1 MKNFFFAIISLL
13 LLLVPSYSFKAQ
25 TRNIASAIDEYLS
38 TRTELGRFSGAVL
51 VARGDEVIFRKG
63 YGFADVGKK
72 LPFTPET
79 KQMVASISKMFT
91 AMSVLKL
98 SEQGKLKLDDPICG
112 YLENC
117 PDAWKPVTIDNLIR
131 HVSGIPDYEE
141 KLEMGSPKYFEFM
154 TGENTST
161 RIVEDA
167 KKLALD
173 FAPGAQFR
181 YSNTGYIILGLI
193 VEKVSK
199 QTLGRFARKS
209 LLKPAGMKSSGF
221 FDVKHPP
228 KEVAFGYTHG
238 DIGWEKAV
246 GGFLL
251 TGGLLKKEPR
261 LTLSSP
267 AGDGGLYS
275 TVDDLFRW
283 SLVMDGKAPV
293 SAGTVSRVFTPGK
306 GGYGD
311 GWFIYNEF
319 NRKKYRHN
327 GVLPGHVSEFIKFP
341 DDKLT
346 IIILSNLDR
355 TRMSSVTRDIT
366 AIVLGLPYDLPVTGT
381 VVKLDA
387 TQLAALEGEYKT
399 ADGKILTVKNEPD
412 YLTGTMKD
420 ANGQL
425 EFIAGWI
432 PLSPTEFYFPF
443 RDGKVIFTLDKNGKG
458 ERVNLR
464 YRGEDHFADRVQ
476 K

>member
-1 MKNFFFAIISLL
+1 MKNFFFAVISLL
-13 LLLVPSYSFKAQ
+13 LLLVPSNAQ
-25 TRNIASAIDEYLS
+25 NRNIAQAIDKYIAA
-38 TRTELGRFSGAVL
+38 RTELGRFSGAVL

-63 YGFADVGKK
+63 YGFTDVEKK

-79 KQMVASISKMFT
+79 RQMVASLSKMFT
-91 AMSVLKL
+91 AMAVLKL
-98 SEQGKLKLDDPICG
+98 SERGKLKLDDPICS

-117 PDAWKPVTIDNLIR
+117 PDAWKLITIDNLIR

-141 KLEMGSPKYFEFM
+141 KLGMGSEKYFEFM

-161 RIVEDA
+161 RIVENA
-167 KKLALD
+167 KKLPLD
-173 FAPGAQFR
+173 FAPGAQFK
-181 YSNTGYIILGLI
+181 YSNTGYIVLGLI

-199 QTLGRFARKS
+199 QTLGRFAWKS
-209 LLKPAGMKSSGF
+209 LLKPAGMTSSGF
-221 FDVKHPP
+221 FDIKHPP
-228 KEVAFGYTHG
+228 KNLAFGYTHG

-246 GGFLL
+246 GGFSL
-251 TGGLLKKEPR
+251 TGGLVKKERR

-283 SLVMDGKAPV
+283 SLVMDGRSPV
-293 SAGTVSRVFTPGK
+293 SPEIIARVFTPGK
-306 GGYGD
+306 GSYGD

-319 NRKKYRHN
+319 NRRKYRHN

-366 AIVLGLPYDLPVTGT
+366 AIVLGLPYDLPVSGT
-381 VVKLDA
+381 VVKLDV
-387 TQLAALEGEYKT
+387 TQIAALEGEYKT
-399 ADGKILTVKNEPD
+399 ADGKTLIVKNEPD
-412 YLTGTMKD
+412 YLTGKMTD
-420 ANGQL
+420 AKGDL

-443 RDGKVIFTLDKNGKG
+443 RDGKVIFTFGEKG
-458 ERVNLR
+458 TAVKVNLR

>member
-1 MKNFFFAIISLL
+1 MNNSFFAATFFL
-13 LLLVPSYSFKAQ
+13 LLLVPFPVGAQNQNTAQ
-25 TRNIASAIDEYLS
+25 TIDKYLAA
-38 TRTELGRFSGAVL
+38 RTELGRFSGAVL
-51 VARGDEVIFRKG
+51 VARGDEIILRKG
-63 YGFADVGKK
+63 YGFADVEKK

-79 KQMVASISKMFT
+79 KQMAASISKMFT

-98 SEQGKLKLDDPICG
+98 GEQGKLKLDDPICS
-112 YLENC
+112 YFENC

-141 KLEMGSPKYFEFM
+141 KLDMGSEKYFEFM
-154 TGENTST
+154 TGENTSA

-167 KKLALD
+167 KTLPLD
-173 FAPGAQFR
+173 FAPGEQFK
-181 YSNTGYIILGLI
+181 YSNTGYIVLGFI

-199 QTLGRFARKS
+199 LSLGRFVRKS

-221 FDVKHPP
+221 IDIKHPP
-228 KEVAFGYTHG
+228 KDLAFGYTHG

-246 GGFLL
+246 GGFPL

-283 SLVMDGKAPV
+283 SRVMDGKAPV
-293 SAGTVSRVFTPGK
+293 SPGTVSRVFTPGK
-306 GGYGD
+306 GAYGD
-311 GWFIYNEF
+311 GWFIYDEF
-319 NRKKYRHN
+319 NRRKYRHN

-341 DDKLT
+341 DDHLT

-366 AIVLGLPYDLPVTGT
+366 AIALGLPYDLPVRGT
-381 VVKLDA
+381 VVKLTD
-387 TQLAALEGEYKT
+387 QQKAALEGEYKT
-399 ADGKILTVKNEPD
+399 ADGKILTVRNEPD

-443 RDGKVIFTLDKNGKG
+443 RDGKVIFTLDENGEWGTG
-458 ERVNLR
+458 EFEV
-464 YRGEDHFADRVQ
+464 
-476 K
+476 